1 MSRFDQRL
9 YIWYEIESNNSFY
22 IKMEQEV
29 KKAILVVG
37 RETHEKSSFIK
48 MLATPEKA
56 EEIKGEE

>member
-1 MSRFDQRL
+1 
-9 YIWYEIESNNSFY
+9 
-22 IKMEQEV
+22 MEQEV